1 MSNLVTKLPEY
12 FKTIVDTVKEAKI
25 DEIISFYGDFV
36 RFISGDFEKNEKEI
50 CSMLTYV
57 FKYGNESLETKRKR
71 DAGEDVE
78 SDGTDSD
85 HFILVENPEDEE
97 EIKVGEIKWDDD
109 DDVPMGTPGEIQWD
123 VDEDIPMGNAVEI
136 NWDDGEDV
144 PMGTPGEIQW
154 DITDDTSNTGT
165 ESMEGGIVEIDF
177 SPNWEISV
185 EDNGLDVQVEEVP
198 EDEKLPTG
206 LILENSI
213 SRNEFLDDL
222 LEVFIILY
230 YN

>member
-123 VDEDIPMGNAVEI
+123 
-136 NWDDGEDV
+136 
-144 PMGTPGEIQW
+144 
-154 DITDDTSNTGT
+154 ITDDTSNTGT